1 MLRPNQSTRNVPS
14 CSRGDAFGHRVES
27 AGVEELPELLDRGPP
42 QRVENR
48 ERRELGLRKHGELD
62 DERRLAKNDG
72 LHADALVLMPGTH
85 SGHIRYPHVQLLQP
99 VLKPALKLVLETYIA
114 ANILRH
120 LTNSI
125 LSPGHLLFDVK
136 F

>member
-14 CSRGDAFGHRVES
+14 CSRGDALGHRVES

-72 LHADALVLMPGTH
+72 LHADALVLM
-85 SGHIRYPHVQLLQP
+85 RWVQLLQP